1 MNECYVCMYAQNLY
15 GISVCIMY
23 MYMYIYMYIRTKG
36 NGGRKLMAR
45 VKTFHLININLVQD
59 ACVCVVQ
66 AVNGNQREVE
76 KGIGYDV

>member
-1 MNECYVCMYAQNLY
+1 MNVMYVCMLKICMVLVYVL
-15 GISVCIMY
+15 CIC
-23 MYMYIYMYIRTKG
+23 IHLYMYIRTKG
-36 NGGRKLMAR
+36 SGGRKLMAR

-66 AVNGNQREVE
+66 AAVNGNQREVK